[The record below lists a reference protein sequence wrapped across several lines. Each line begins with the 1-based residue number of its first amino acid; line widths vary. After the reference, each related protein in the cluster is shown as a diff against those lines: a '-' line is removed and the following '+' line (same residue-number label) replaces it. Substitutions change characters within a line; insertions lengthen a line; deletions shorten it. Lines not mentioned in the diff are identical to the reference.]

1 MTVGIIAA
9 IRFFQTRTIY
19 VSLPLIALLV
29 FLGVFI
35 FVGALYGAGA
45 IRGST
50 YAGVMVALTV
60 LFVLVLIGSA
70 GAYFFARTYR

>member
-1 MTVGIIAA
+1 MTAGTIAA

-35 FVGALYGAGA
+35 FVGTLYGAGI
-45 IRGST
+45 IRGAT
-50 YAGVMVALTV
+50 YAGIMVALSV
-60 LFVLVLIGSA
+60 VFALVLIGTA
-70 GAYFFARTYR
+70 GLYFFARTYR